1 MNIKKLNRAFFI
13 SDYVEAFKAKTS
25 LHSSLIFLNHKLKI
39 VESTS
44 SASPSDSDS
53 IRQEIELINKKLN
66 EKNSEIA
73 SFSSLMTTKQMFTG
87 TAFITFDTPKQSR
100 MVKRNFQMNRSES
113 VLLYLKKQAN
123 IQSKLF
129 FKNEILKIERAP
141 EPNDII
147 WENLGYS
154 WSFILKRKIFTSL
167 ATFFGLACSFVG
179 ILAVSYFQRFLIA
192 QDNSQ
197 DNYLEKIVINS
208 MGAATIVM
216 INHVLNYVIDLF
228 TAMEK
233 HSTYTGYQTALAG
246 KKIIAAFF
254 NTAFIYILIS
264 IYFSDLV
271 GRTGL
276 VQNLLYIYINNMII
290 NVMLFIFDPFY
301 LLKLYKQRQ
310 FERNPENTFLRQN
323 EANSLFEDYPIQV
336 PYLFS
341 SVVYLV
347 LFTSFYGSLVPM
359 GTIIGI
365 ITLIVF
371 YWTYKYV
378 LLRRTSVK
386 NLLGKKIAY
395 EMIEYLEYSPFLFA
409 LGDIFFSFLFFHQVS
424 NYNIIACIIAILN
437 FLLPMKLINK
447 RLFIIQEKK
456 DFYATNA
463 DYTEDY
469 LLARKGFT
477 TEYDR
482 SNPLTQKKATEEWVR
497 YIENLPNASTQS
509 KDKFTMDRDENDS
522 NFEQIKKHHFNSK
535 YPDLSTYSQPKV
547 QTEDE
552 YSPPVLY
559 QENEMIDIK
568 SEEKNRNNVRAFNRK
583 KEHSIQ
589 LKEGG
594 NFEEEEE
601 DDELDLLDENVF
613 QNYVGNLK

>member
-1 MNIKKLNRAFFI
+1 
-13 SDYVEAFKAKTS
+13 
-25 LHSSLIFLNHKLKI
+25 
-39 VESTS
+39 
-44 SASPSDSDS
+44 
-53 IRQEIELINKKLN
+53 
-66 EKNSEIA
+66 
-73 SFSSLMTTKQMFTG
+73 MFTG

-100 MVKRNFQMNRSES
+100 MVKRNFQMNRSAS
-113 VLLYLKKQAN
+113 VLLYLKKQAKME
-123 IQSKLF
+123 SKLL

-154 WSFILKRKIFTSL
+154 WSFILKRKVVTSL
-167 ATFFGLACSFVG
+167 ATFFGLTCSFVG

-192 QDNSQ
+192 QDDSQ
-197 DNYLEKIVINS
+197 NNFLEKMVINS

-228 TAMEK
+228 TVMEK

-310 FERNPENTFLRQN
+310 FERNLENTFLRQN
-323 EANSLFEDYPIQV
+323 EANSLFEDNPIQV

-365 ITLIVF
+365 ITLIAF

-409 LGDIFFSFLFFHQVS
+409 LGDIFFSFLFYRQVS
-424 NYNIIACIIAILN
+424 NYNIIACIVAVLN
-437 FLLPMKLINK
+437 FLLPMKFINK
-447 RLFIIQEKK
+447 KLFRIKEKSN
-456 DFYATNA
+456 FYATNT
-463 DYTEDY
+463 DYTQDY
-469 LLARKGFT
+469 HLARKGFT

-482 SNPLTQKKATEEWVR
+482 SNPLTQKKATEEWVS
-497 YIENLPNASTQS
+497 YIENLPHVSPTS
-509 KDKFTMDRDENDS
+509 KNKFINSMDRNGNDS
-522 NFEQIKKHHFNSK
+522 IMEQTNKHPVKSK
-535 YPDLSTYSQPKV
+535 YPDLSAYSQPKGKR
-547 QTEDE
+547 ENE
-552 YSPPVLY
+552 YSPPILY

-568 SEEKNRNNVRAFNRK
+568 SEEKNNNIASPNRLFK
-583 KEHSIQ
+583 KKREPSIE
-589 LKEGG
+589 LRKVG
-594 NFEEEEE
+594 NLEEEE
-601 DDELDLLDENVF
+601 DENDELDQLDESIF
-613 QNYVGNLK
+613 QNYVGNLN

>member
-1 MNIKKLNRAFFI
+1 
-13 SDYVEAFKAKTS
+13 
-25 LHSSLIFLNHKLKI
+25 
-39 VESTS
+39 
-44 SASPSDSDS
+44 
-53 IRQEIELINKKLN
+53 
-66 EKNSEIA
+66 
-73 SFSSLMTTKQMFTG
+73 MTTKQMFTG

-113 VLLYLKKQAN
+113 VLLYLKKQAK
-123 IQSKLF
+123 IDSKLF
-129 FKNEILKIERAP
+129 FKNEILKIQRAP

-154 WSFILKRKIFTSL
+154 WSFILKRKVFTSL

-179 ILAVSYFQRFLIA
+179 ILAVSYFQRYLIE
-192 QDNSQ
+192 QDQNE
-197 DNYLEKIVINS
+197 NNFLEKIVINS

-228 TAMEK
+228 TVMEK

-264 IYFSDLV
+264 LYFRDLV

-276 VQNLLYIYINNMII
+276 VPNLLYIYINNMII
-290 NVMLFIFDPFY
+290 NVMLLIFDPFY
-301 LLKLYKQRQ
+301 LLKLYQQRQ
-310 FERNPENTFLRQN
+310 FERNPDDTFLRQN

-365 ITLIVF
+365 ITLIAF

-378 LLRRTSVK
+378 LLRRTSVQ

-409 LGDIFFSFLFFHQVS
+409 LGDIFFSFIFFHQVS
-424 NYNIIACIIAILN
+424 NYNIIACIIAIFN
-437 FLLPMKLINK
+437 FILPMKLINK
-447 RLFIIQEKK
+447 RLFRIKEKK
-456 DFYATNA
+456 NFYSTNK
-463 DYTEDY
+463 DYTQDY

-482 SNPLTQKKATEEWVR
+482 SNPLTQKKATEEWVH
-497 YIENLPNASTQS
+497 YIENLQNLSPKKKN
-509 KDKFTMDRDENDS
+509 NDVNSVNLAMGSDDNYS
-522 NFEQIKKHHFNSK
+522 NLEPKKFNSK
-535 YPDLSTYSQPKV
+535 YPDLSYYTPTKLMTKNV
-547 QTEDE
+547 
-552 YSPPVLY
+552 YSPPLLY
-559 QENEMIDIK
+559 PENEMVEIK
-568 SEEKNRNNVRAFNRK
+568 SDNESPNRLLK
-583 KEHSIQ
+583 KKREPSIQ
-589 LKEGG
+589 LKKIGDV
-594 NFEEEEE
+594 EEEE
-601 DDELDLLDENVF
+601 DDELDQFDENVF